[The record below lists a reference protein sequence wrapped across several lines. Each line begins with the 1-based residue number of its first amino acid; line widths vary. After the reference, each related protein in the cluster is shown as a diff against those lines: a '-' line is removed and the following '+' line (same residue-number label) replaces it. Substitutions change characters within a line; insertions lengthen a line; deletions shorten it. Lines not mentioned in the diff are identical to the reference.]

1 MKVGVRTLVYA
12 FTQIDSRDYNL
23 ILNLA
28 RLSRSGHINQISP
41 FSPKHRIEFLSLRA
55 SKESVVLLLR
65 RKREKK
71 QQLYGRVNKVK
82 MQREIDDDL
91 HQEVA
96 LRVPHKRDKPLI
108 NIDFVLIS

>member
-1 MKVGVRTLVYA
+1 
-12 FTQIDSRDYNL
+12 
-23 ILNLA
+23 
-28 RLSRSGHINQISP
+28 
-41 FSPKHRIEFLSLRA
+41 
-55 SKESVVLLLR
+55 
-65 RKREKK
+65 
-71 QQLYGRVNKVK
+71 